1 MRRAF
6 KLAQLAGKVTS
17 WPEISTLPEEN
28 RRRGFFQDY
37 EYQAVLENLPEHL
50 RPVIQTAYVTGWRIN
65 SEILFLQKQQVDLDS
80 GYLRAAP
87 SDRTDR
93 KFPLIPELRNLL
105 AQQLE
110 RTRDFEQLSGT
121 EVPWLFHRNG
131 RQLKDF
137 RKAWVTACQKA
148 GVPRRLPDDL
158 RRTAVRNLEYAG
170 VSRSTAMA
178 IVGHRSD
185 SVYRSISTVDG
196 TTLRESASKIAAF
209 HQARISAGIPK
220 NDVNK

>member
-1 MRRAF
+1 LRRAF

-220 NDVNK
+220 NAADK